1 MISRYKNS
9 QVVYLDGVTPVK
21 IKRVIKRDRLFE
33 YELRET
39 GEIIT
44 EERLSLLKR

>member
-1 MISRYKNS
+1 MISKYKNS

-21 IKRVIKRDRLFE
+21 IKRVIKKNSVFE
-33 YELRET
+33 YELREN
-39 GEIIT
+39 GQIIN